1 MKKTLLAIA
10 FALIC
15 FLTSAQTPKKVVT
28 DSLTFMPCDVQIF
41 EGVTASGNPKWW
53 IELPAEG
60 GKVRKVSLTQSHVT
74 SGRLLALIERQDPE
88 TGKYSY
94 SVKFA
99 EPKKNGQASGL
110 TSGKADLTGFKR

>member
-1 MKKTLLAIA
+1 MKKTLLVIV

-15 FLTSAQTPKKVVT
+15 FLASAQTPKKVVT
-28 DSLTFMPCDVQIF
+28 DSLTFMPDQVQIF
-41 EGVTASGNPKWW
+41 EGVTSSGNPKWW

-60 GKVRKVSLTQSHVT
+60 GKVKKVTLSESHVT
-74 SGRLLALIERQDPE
+74 SGRLLALIERRDPT

-99 EPKKNGQASGL
+99 EPKKSQ

>member
-15 FLTSAQTPKKVVT
+15 LLTSAQTPKKVVT
-28 DSLTFMPCDVQIF
+28 DSLTFMPDQVQIY
-41 EGVTASGNPKWW
+41 EGVTKNGNPKWW
-53 IELPAEG
+53 IELPFEG

-74 SGRLLALIERQDPE
+74 SGRLLALIERQDPQ

-99 EPKKNGQASGL
+99 EPKKSGQ